1 MVNPRGP
8 QKIEEER
15 APPQA
20 GRWESGEA
28 IFGDSLAENLS
39 NPRGPQKIEDF
50 LGRGEKGAQSAMK
63 LSQLRYFCEACRVNN
78 ITQAA
83 KNLYVSQSAV
93 SVQIKEL
100 EEEFD
105 VRLFVRD
112 NNRLQLTEARQK
124 LWKHAQQILRQADQ
138 VSLEMAELKN
148 RSGRL
153 RVNLTPSCIPCILP
167 LLGETFRQLRDKYPN
182 VELQIQEEPAGGAAA
197 QLLLEGRAD
206 LALMSMAKEPPR
218 QLESETLYSS
228 ALLACVSRRHPLAFG
243 QTVGWRQLAQYPLA
257 LTASTRA
264 VLESL
269 RKEGLLKQ
277 YGLELDYR
285 FVFSQPSALE
295 QLVEKDFGVGVA
307 AHGIFM
313 PKSDRV
319 KLLPLEPP
327 IPFHL
332 GVFWS
337 KKATLSDQACF
348 LLQLI
353 CAPSFHRQ
361 VRQIYG

>member
-1 MVNPRGP
+1 
-8 QKIEEER
+8 
-15 APPQA
+15 
-20 GRWESGEA
+20 
-28 IFGDSLAENLS
+28 
-39 NPRGPQKIEDF
+39 
-50 LGRGEKGAQSAMK
+50 MK

-264 VLESL
+264 VLAI
-269 RKEGLLKQ
+269 RPGAGLSVRL
-277 YGLELDYR
+277 L
-285 FVFSQPSALE
+285 SALRPGAAGG
-295 QLVEKDFGVGVA
+295 KGFRRGRGGSWDFYAQIGPSEA
-307 AHGIFM
+307 AAAGAAD
-313 PKSDRV
+313 SLSSGSV
-319 KLLPLEPP
+319 LE
-327 IPFHL
+327 
-332 GVFWS
+332 
-337 KKATLSDQACF
+337 
-348 LLQLI
+348 
-353 CAPSFHRQ
+353 
-361 VRQIYG
+361 

>member
-1 MVNPRGP
+1 
-8 QKIEEER
+8 
-15 APPQA
+15 
-20 GRWESGEA
+20 
-28 IFGDSLAENLS
+28 
-39 NPRGPQKIEDF
+39 
-50 LGRGEKGAQSAMK
+50 MK

-112 NNRLQLTEARQK
+112 NNRLQLTEAGQK

-228 ALLACVSRRHPLAFG
+228 ALLACVSRRHPLAFVP
-243 QTVGWRQLAQYPLA
+243 VGADRLDAGRFGKPAQRGAVKAIRPGAGLSVRLLSA
-257 LTASTRA
+257 LRPGAAGGKGFRRGRGGSWDFYA
-264 VLESL
+264 QIGPSEAAAAGAADALSSGSVLE
-269 RKEGLLKQ
+269 
-277 YGLELDYR
+277 
-285 FVFSQPSALE
+285 
-295 QLVEKDFGVGVA
+295 
-307 AHGIFM
+307 
-313 PKSDRV
+313 
-319 KLLPLEPP
+319 
-327 IPFHL
+327 
-332 GVFWS
+332 
-337 KKATLSDQACF
+337 
-348 LLQLI
+348 
-353 CAPSFHRQ
+353 
-361 VRQIYG
+361 